1 MAPRRAVPKMRD
13 MRLLFVCIA
22 VLVLV
27 ASAGAANQPVSPVRA
42 TMTTASTMP
51 VADTPWRYTIVVE
64 DRGGKPLPA
73 KARLQ
78 TLVGTRVVECW
89 KGTAM
94 TRCSGAASGTWIAF
108 KGKAHRHPQLAR
120 AVGGEQAHV
129 RRDGGRGRA
138 VARAPRAGE
147 RQAALAQPPL
157 HDVKS

>member
-1 MAPRRAVPKMRD
+1 MRD

-22 VLVLV
+22 ALVLV
-27 ASAGAANQPVSPVRA
+27 ASAGAANQPVNPVRA

-51 VADTPWRYTIVVE
+51 VADTPWRYTIVVK

-89 KGTAM
+89 KRTAM

-108 KGKAHRHPQLAR
+108 KGKRTGILSWPAR
-120 AVGGEQAHV
+120 SAGEQAHV

-138 VARAPRAGE
+138 VAQAPRAGD
-147 RQAALAQPPL
+147 RQAALVVVQPPR